1 MTGTL
6 YVVATPLGHLNDLS
20 RRALEI
26 LGRVD
31 LIAAEDTRHC
41 RGLLTHYGIAT
52 PTVSLHDHNERDR
65 TPALIERLK
74 QGEEIALV
82 SDAGTPLIS
91 DPGYVLVQAAHR
103 AGVTV
108 SPIPGP
114 CAAIAALS
122 AAGLPTDRFAFEGF
136 PPRTSG
142 ARRTFFRRLR
152 QEVRT
157 LVFYESSHRI
167 MACLQDLAAV
177 FPEDRRLVI
186 AKELTKIHERLIP
199 TRVGEALE
207 ALGDPRLQKGEF
219 VLVLEGAGIEPHD
232 RLTEEQRRIL
242 QLLLQE
248 CSLKSAVSLAEK
260 ITGARKKLL
269 YEEALRRKA
278 K

>member
-6 YVVATPLGHLNDLS
+6 YVLATPIGHLHDLS

-41 RGLLTHYGIAT
+41 RGLLNHYSITT

-65 TPALIERLK
+65 TPTLIERLK

-91 DPGYVLVQAAHR
+91 DPGFVLVQAAHR

-108 SPIPGP
+108 SPVPGP

-136 PPRTSG
+136 PPRTSS
-142 ARRTFFRRLR
+142 ARQSFFRRLLR
-152 QEVRT
+152 EPRT

-167 MACLQDLAAV
+167 MACLRDLATV
-177 FPEDRRLVI
+177 FPGDRRLVI

-199 TRVGEALE
+199 TRVGEAQE
-207 ALGDPRLQKGEF
+207 ALDDPQLQKGEF
-219 VLVLEGAGIEPHD
+219 VLVLEGAGAEAHD

-269 YEEALRRKA
+269 YEEALHRKA